1 MFEIYKSGQGKY
13 TRIVTFV
20 SVMFL
25 GIMGAYV
32 LSENLGAFLPGPRAD
47 EEGLLPGMK
56 IYLQYGIPTVVV
68 VLLGVLML
76 KLVNRQKSA
85 DFLIATESEMKKV
98 SWSSRKEVVGST
110 KVVIVTAFIMAAIL
124 FAVDII
130 FIFLFDWLGIMK
142 VTS

>member
-13 TRIVTFV
+13 TRTVTFI
-20 SVMFL
+20 SAMFL

-32 LSENLGAFLPGPRAD
+32 LSENLGAFLPKLIFDWP
-47 EEGLLPGMK
+47 PMK
-56 IYLQYGIPTVVV
+56 IYLQYGIPTVAV
-68 VLLGVLML
+68 VLLGVLMM
-76 KLVNRQKSA
+76 KIVNRQKSA

-130 FIFLFDWLGIMK
+130 FIFLFKWLGIMK
-142 VTS
+142 VIS

>member
-1 MFEIYKSGQGKY
+1 MFEIYKSGQGRY

-20 SVMFL
+20 SAMFL

-32 LSENLGAFLPGPRAD
+32 LSENLGAFLPGTGK
-47 EEGLLPGMK
+47 EGLLPAMK
-56 IYLQYGIPTVVV
+56 IYLQYGIPTVAV

-98 SWSSRKEVVGST
+98 SWSSKKEIVGST

-130 FIFLFDWLGIMK
+130 FIFLFDWLGIME
-142 VTS
+142 TIN